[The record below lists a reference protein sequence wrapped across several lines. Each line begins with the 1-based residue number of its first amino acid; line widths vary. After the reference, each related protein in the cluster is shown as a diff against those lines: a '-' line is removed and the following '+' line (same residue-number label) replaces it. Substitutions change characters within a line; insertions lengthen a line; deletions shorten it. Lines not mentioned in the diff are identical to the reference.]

1 MADDELI
8 LVLSGILK
16 PFFYLMKQIK
26 GFENYLINKDGEIF
40 SKFTKTKITS
50 HKDKNGYYRIR
61 LVNEHG
67 RKSVFI
73 HRLLAMTF
81 IPNPEN
87 KPCVNHIDCN
97 KSNND
102 LSNLEWVT
110 QQENIKHAWDNN
122 KCYKSYETVKLAHKV
137 TSKKL
142 LDTNTNTIFNSI
154 SEAIRY
160 YKIPST
166 TFYRLMNKTNQF
178 KLI

>member
-1 MADDELI
+1 
-8 LVLSGILK
+8 
-16 PFFYLMKQIK
+16 MKQIK
-26 GFENYLINKDGEIF
+26 GFENYLINEDGEIF
-40 SKFTKTKITS
+40 SKFTKTKIIS
-50 HKDKNGYYRIR
+50 HKDKYGYLRIR
-61 LVNEHG
+61 LVNEYG

-102 LSNLEWVT
+102 LLNLEWAT
-110 QQENIKHAWDNN
+110 QKENIKHAWNN
-122 KCYKSYETVKLAHKV
+122 GKCTKNYESIKMAHKAV
-137 TSKKL
+137 SKKV
-142 LDTNTNTIFNSI
+142 LDTNTNNVFNSI

-166 TFYRLMNKTNQF
+166 TFYRLMNKSNQF